1 MPGSAHGGDP
11 GARADALVVAALTAA
26 VETSFSEL
34 RGSVR
39 KTLVVVCTALVAVMA
54 GARSGA
60 GRLSLAALYRGLP
73 LPSRPHSREN
83 RLRRFLDNPR
93 LEGRAVSTGLGRL
106 LGRRAGRGFCPVLFD
121 QTTVG
126 EVQLLVAAVPCEG
139 RAVPLA
145 LYTFTYPWQE
155 ALPSQNRLEEVFLQD
170 VAQSLPPGLVPVFV
184 GDRGYSRAAL
194 LATCLREG
202 RWVVLRGRAGTVIEW
217 QGQRRKLGE
226 LPAPAGRP
234 VRYAD
239 VRYHAH
245 QRVPVDVIAVHEPAF
260 AEPWYLLVPSW
271 TRPHWTPT
279 EVVTVYRRRMQ
290 IEQSFRDFQTHLG
303 IRGLQLKVRVAERL
317 GRLLLAFCLAYA
329 LLVFLG
335 LTPAGQAARADLEVL
350 RRQPRHGTRR
360 TLSVL
365 SIAMLMLT
373 HAQHTQRALRAL
385 ATLLRAWTA
394 GHAPAAF
401 QGRGLPRALGPPAN

>member
-1 MPGSAHGGDP
+1 
-11 GARADALVVAALTAA
+11 LTAA
-26 VETSFSEL
+26 VETSFPEL
-34 RGSVR
+34 RRSVR
-39 KTLVVVCTALVAVMA
+39 KTLVLVGTALVAVMA

-93 LEGRAVSTGLGRL
+93 LEGRAVAIGLGRL
-106 LGRRAGRGFCPVLFD
+106 LGRRRARGFCPVLVD

-126 EVQLLVAAVPCEG
+126 DVQLLIAAVPCEG
-139 RAVPLA
+139 RAVPVA
-145 LYTFTYPWQE
+145 VSTFTYPWTE
-155 ALPSQNRLEEVFLQD
+155 RVPSQNRLEEVFLGD
-170 VAQSLPPGLVPVFV
+170 VAQSLPAGLVPVFI
-184 GDRGYSRAAL
+184 GDRGYGRATL
-194 LATCLREG
+194 LATSLREG
-202 RWVVLRGRAGTVIEW
+202 RWVVLRGRAGTVVEW
-217 QGQRRKLGE
+217 QGRRQKLGT
-226 LPAPAGRP
+226 LPAPTARP

-245 QRVPVDVIAVHEPAF
+245 RRIPVDVIAVHAPGF
-260 AEPWYLLVPSW
+260 AEPWYLLVPTW
-271 TRPHWTPT
+271 TRPHWTPA
-279 EVVTVYRRRMQ
+279 EIVTVYRRRMQ
-290 IEQSFRDFQTHLG
+290 IEQSFRDFKTHLG
-303 IRGLQLKVRVAERL
+303 IRGLQLKVRIAERL

-335 LTPAGQAARADLEVL
+335 LSRAGYAARADLEVL

-373 HAQHTQRALRAL
+373 HARHVQRALRAL
-385 ATLLRAWTA
+385 AALLRGWTH
-394 GHAPAAF
+394 GHAPAAL
-401 QGRGLPRALGPPAN
+401 QGPGLPRALGPPAK

>member
-1 MPGSAHGGDP
+1 MHGGAA

-26 VETSFSEL
+26 VETSFPEL
-34 RGSVR
+34 RRTVR
-39 KTLVVVCTALVAVMA
+39 KTLVLVCTALVAVMA

-73 LPSRPHSREN
+73 LRTRPHSREN

-106 LGRRAGRGFCPVLFD
+106 LGRRPSRGFCPVLVD

-126 EVQLLVAAVPCEG
+126 DVQLLIAAVPCEG

-145 LYTFTYPWQE
+145 LYTFTYPWTE
-155 ALPSQNRLEEVFLQD
+155 RIASQNRLEEIFLGD

-194 LATCLREG
+194 LASSLREG
-202 RWVVLRGRAGTVIEW
+202 RWVVLRGRAGTIVEW
-217 QGQRRKLGE
+217 RGRRRKLGE
-226 LPAPAGRP
+226 LPAPADHP
-234 VRYAD
+234 VRYPE

-245 QRVPVDVIAVHEPAF
+245 RRVPLDVIAVHDRAF
-260 AEPWYLLVPSW
+260 AEPWYLLVPPW
-271 TRPHWTPT
+271 TRAHWTPA
-279 EVVTVYRRRMQ
+279 EVVAVYRQRMQ
-290 IEQSFRDFQTHLG
+290 IEQSFRDFKTHLG
-303 IRGLQLKVRVAERL
+303 IRGLHLKVRVAERL

-335 LTPAGQAARADLEVL
+335 LTTAGQSARADLEVL

-360 TLSVL
+360 TLSAL

-373 HAQHTQRALRAL
+373 HARHAQRALRAL
-385 ATLLRAWTA
+385 AALLRGWTQ
-394 GHAPAAF
+394 GRTPAAF